1 MRNLAASD
9 LGISE
14 PKTSQMAAVL
24 KALGL
29 NGTST
34 FVATANHDSAV
45 YKSGRNI
52 SGVTVQPVR
61 QLNALSVL
69 SPRKMLVTKDAL
81 DKIKDGTFNDSGEEA
96 AN

>member
-1 MRNLAASD
+1 MAS
-9 LGISE
+9 
-14 PKTSQMAAVL
+14 VL

-29 NGTST
+29 DGTST
-34 FVATANHDSAV
+34 LVATADDDTAV

-52 SGVTVQPVR
+52 TGVTVQPVR

-81 DKIKDGTFNDSGEEA
+81 DKIKDGSFNRTGEEA